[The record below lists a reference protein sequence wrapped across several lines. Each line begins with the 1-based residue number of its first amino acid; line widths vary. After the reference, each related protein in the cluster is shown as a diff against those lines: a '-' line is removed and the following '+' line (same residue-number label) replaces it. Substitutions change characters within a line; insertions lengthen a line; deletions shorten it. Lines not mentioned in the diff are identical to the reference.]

1 MTLEI
6 FHLKGI
12 DLLGIDGEDTLD
24 DREASTDNTDKLN
37 KLKCS
42 ETNNGNYR
50 ANLD

>member
-6 FHLKGI
+6 FHLKCI

-37 KLKCS
+37 KLKCY

-50 ANLD
+50 ASLD

>member
-12 DLLGIDGEDTLD
+12 DLLRIDGEDTLE

-42 ETNNGNYR
+42 ENN
-50 ANLD
+50 